1 MIPDIFHFVYG
12 FRPQAEPFPLL
23 HFLTIRSCI
32 EVNRPQQVMVHC
44 AERPWGKWWDRL
56 NGEVVVMEAG
66 SVPEVETHEYD
77 ARVPDLYRYAHR
89 ADFIRLDVLI
99 RYGGI
104 YADVDTVFI
113 RRFPDALRADPFVA
127 GRESDLHG
135 QASVGNAILAAEPGA
150 KFAQRWRGAM
160 AEAIDGWSDHST
172 LLPARLAAIHRDE
185 VKLEPMARF
194 YPFSYTPLDLLRLLE
209 TDEPVPAETISVH
222 LWEHLWSD
230 PMAYRPL
237 EIPRWF
243 GEPTEYPGSEHN
255 VVPAAAPVSTRGCN
269 VSRSPPGVL
278 FAGFVPGTGYGNATR
293 DYLALLEATGCAR
306 SVDST
311 TARLAHLGTT
321 LLGRTAA

>member
-1 MIPDIFHFVYG
+1 MHTMFASPISTDT
-12 FRPQAEPFPLL
+12 
-23 HFLTIRSCI
+23 LTAPTLSAL
-32 EVNRPQQVMVHC
+32 MSLF
-44 AERPWGKWWDRL
+44 DT
-56 NGEVVVMEAG
+56 
-66 SVPEVETHEYD
+66 VE
-77 ARVPDLYRYAHR
+77 
-89 ADFIRLDVLI
+89 F
-99 RYGGI
+99 

-185 VKLEPMARF
+185 VKLEPTARF

-230 PMAYRPL
+230 PWRTDHSRFHAGL
-237 EIPRWF
+237 
-243 GEPTEYPGSEHN
+243 
-255 VVPAAAPVSTRGCN
+255 VSPQNIRGVN
-269 VSRSPPGVL
+269 
-278 FAGFVPGTGYGNATR
+278 
-293 DYLALLEATGCAR
+293 
-306 SVDST
+306 
-311 TARLAHLGTT
+311 TT
-321 LLGRTAA
+321 LFRLLRPFLPEDAM